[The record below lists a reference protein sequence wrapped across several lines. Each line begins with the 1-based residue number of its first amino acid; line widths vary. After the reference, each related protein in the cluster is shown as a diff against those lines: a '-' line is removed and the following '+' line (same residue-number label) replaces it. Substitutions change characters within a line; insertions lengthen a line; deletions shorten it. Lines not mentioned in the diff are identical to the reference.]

1 WRHISGDGLPFKKHL
16 SLLFLSGHL
25 YRKCFGAP
33 RYCGSKSNIPRMERR
48 VVVPPQ
54 APLRGGRY
62 SVTAHWTGGSVCRA
76 HPGDRGI
83 SLLSFIFGN
92 FRRLLQSCT
101 KGVGEGVQL
110 RGVGESPVLPPGR
123 L

>member
-1 WRHISGDGLPFKKHL
+1 RISVQWLRVEHLLGL
-16 SLLFLSGHL
+16 LLRAGPL

-83 SLLSFIFGN
+83 SLLSIIFGN

-110 RGVGESPVLPPGR
+110 RGVG
-123 L
+123 